1 MDIRVISTGHIFHQ
15 VDSKIAQLL
24 LELLPAAVER
34 VEFTKQAQLPA
45 VDPLVPQWGVRR
57 NHMSELFEV
66 VCQICGNEETFSG
79 EPDALSQG
87 VFGGKAKRVPPQEI
101 IDRYRTAVEADKA
114 ERAARLMAAIQR
126 GY

>member
-45 VDPLVPQWGVRR
+45 VDPLVPQWGVR
-57 NHMSELFEV
+57 S
-66 VCQICGNEETFSG
+66 
-79 EPDALSQG
+79 
-87 VFGGKAKRVPPQEI
+87 
-101 IDRYRTAVEADKA
+101 
-114 ERAARLMAAIQR
+114 
-126 GY
+126 